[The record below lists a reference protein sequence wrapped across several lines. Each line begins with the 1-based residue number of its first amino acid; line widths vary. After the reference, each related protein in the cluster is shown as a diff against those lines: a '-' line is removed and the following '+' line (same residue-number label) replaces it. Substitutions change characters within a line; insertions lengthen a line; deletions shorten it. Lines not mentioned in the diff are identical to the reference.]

1 MLSRFFLLVFLRNL
15 EISDFFRNKKN
26 KENNIRAAARILF
39 SSKTGKEK
47 QKDKENGIR
56 AAARIPFSSKT
67 GK

>member
-26 KENNIRAAARILF
+26 KEN
-39 SSKTGKEK
+39 
-47 QKDKENGIR
+47 GIR
-56 AAARIPFSSKT
+56 ALARIPFSSKKRQLKKA